1 MFQLEHEWLKELEG
15 VVSKT
20 TTAKKEVNRWV
31 WKGENS
37 EPCSVS
43 GSIANEPEPLFL
55 CLVYVRIVITNLR
68 VCH

>member
-1 MFQLEHEWLKELEG
+1 MLSFELRTWNAFDCN
-15 VVSKT
+15 SI
-20 TTAKKEVNRWV
+20 
-31 WKGENS
+31 ENS